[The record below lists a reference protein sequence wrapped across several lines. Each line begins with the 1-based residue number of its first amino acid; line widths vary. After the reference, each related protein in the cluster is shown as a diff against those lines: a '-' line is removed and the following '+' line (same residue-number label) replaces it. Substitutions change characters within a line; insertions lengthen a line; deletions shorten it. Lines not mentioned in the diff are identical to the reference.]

1 VEKLD
6 HWETL
11 LTAGNSGAFKPL
23 NLRLDFPHSP
33 NKGNTAS
40 AMLRPCA
47 RIAVDIPP
55 ALAAMMRAG
64 ARGKGRTAFSTL
76 ISAWALTLR
85 QQVGSSRY
93 CSPRYRMPLNLR
105 KRRFNMSGMKWR
117 ELCMPEPSSRRRGRR
132 PIDRSTTSWSAPP
145 STSAASPG

>member
-23 NLRLDFPHSP
+23 NLRLDFPLGP
-33 NKGNTAS
+33 NKAIAAS
-40 AMLRPCA
+40 AKRRPCA
-47 RIAVDIPP
+47 SIVVDIPL

-64 ARGKGRTAFSTL
+64 ARVKGRTAFSTL
-76 ISAWALTLR
+76 ISAWALALR
-85 QQVGSSRY
+85 QQEGSSRY

-105 KRRFNMSGMKWR
+105 NADSN
-117 ELCMPEPSSRRRGRR
+117 
-132 PIDRSTTSWSAPP
+132 
-145 STSAASPG
+145 

>member
-23 NLRLDFPHSP
+23 NLRLDYPLGP
-33 NKGNTAS
+33 NKVRAAS
-40 AMLRPCA
+40 TKRRPCA
-47 RIAVDIPP
+47 NIVVDIPP
-55 ALAAMMRAG
+55 ALAAMVRAG
-64 ARGKGRTAFSTL
+64 AQGKGRTAFSTL

-93 CSPRYRMPLNLR
+93 CSPRYRLPLNLR
-105 KRRFNMSGMKWR
+105 NADSK
-117 ELCMPEPSSRRRGRR
+117 
-132 PIDRSTTSWSAPP
+132 
-145 STSAASPG
+145 